1 MRFDGRVAFVT
12 GGGSGIGRAIAMA
25 LASEGARVV
34 IADRDAARG
43 DGVAAA
49 IEGAGGTALAVTTDV
64 AEGSAIAAAVE
75 ATRGAFGPIDV
86 LVNNASE
93 GKGDGVL
100 EIDESTWDRDLA
112 VALRGAFLCAKAV
125 LPEMLDR
132 RGGVILNIGSVN
144 GLTALGQEAYAAA
157 KAGLVSLT
165 RNLAVRY
172 GPDGVRANAIAPA
185 TVRTPA
191 WRARLEAD
199 PGIFDRLAAWYPL
212 RRVGEPEDV
221 AKAALFLASDDAA
234 WISGIV
240 LVVDGGLLA
249 GNGRLADDLLLRD
262 DDPSP

>member
-43 DGVAAA
+43 DGVAAE
-49 IEGAGGTALAVTTDV
+49 IEDVGGTALAVTTDV
-64 AEGSAIAAAVE
+64 AEGPAITAAVE
-75 ATRGAFGPIDV
+75 ATRRAFGPVDV

-100 EIDESTWDRDLA
+100 EIEESTWDRDLA

-125 LPEMLDR
+125 LPEMMDR
-132 RGGVILNIGSVN
+132 RRGVILNIGSVN
-144 GLTALGQEAYAAA
+144 GLTALGQEAYGAA

-172 GPDGVRANAIAPA
+172 GPNGVRANALAPA

-199 PGIFDRLAAWYPL
+199 PGIFDRLASWYPL

-249 GNGRLADDLLLRD
+249 GNGRLADDLLLRED
-262 DDPSP
+262 DANP